1 MKDKLRFSPPAVGG
15 ASLLVSI
22 ALLCLT
28 VFALLCL
35 TSAQAETR
43 LEERTRQ
50 AVEDYYR
57 ADVRAQEL
65 FSRLKNGELPPE
77 VAQKDG
83 IYTYVCEISPTQ
95 TLCVTLQNQNGH
107 WQVLQWQARAALP
120 VEEDQTLPVW
130 NGTINEEGNP

>member
-83 IYTYVCEISPTQ
+83 IYTYVCEISPNQ
-95 TLCVTLQNQNGH
+95 TLYVTLQNQNGD
-107 WQVLQWQARAALP
+107 WQVLRWQARAVLP

>member
-43 LEERTRQ
+43 LEGRTRQ

-57 ADVRAQEL
+57 ADARAQEL
-65 FSRLKNGELPPE
+65 FARLKNGELPPE

-83 IYTYVCEISPTQ
+83 IYTYFCEISQTQ
-95 TLCVTLQNQNGH
+95 TLHVTLQNQNGD
-107 WQVLQWQARAALP
+107 WQVLRWQTRVALP
-120 VEEDQTLPVW
+120 TEEPQPLPVW